1 MAEAIRLEDMTG
13 EAQQAA
19 ARSQAYAALVWA
31 FDYPDAEFV
40 TTVRGGALAE
50 ALRATQ
56 GAVDPALAAG
66 EWSALEDAGTSDD
79 DLAVEYTR
87 LFDVG
92 TGGPPCP
99 LYGGLY
105 AGARMQTME
114 ECVRFYNHFG
124 LTLAEAPRE
133 LPDHISTQLE
143 FLHFLAFRE
152 AEALARRPTIRGPGS
167 APPATSSSATRA
179 AGSPSCARS
188 SRSRIRCRSSQR
200 SWTGSSASSRT
211 NAASAR
217 SDRRRCYPSLA
228 RSASRS
234 RSKRSRSA
242 RASWRSA
249 AAA

>member
-1 MAEAIRLEDMTG
+1 MKENPLAEAIRMEEMIRLEDMTG

-40 TTVRGGALAE
+40 TTVRSGALAE

-66 EWSALEDAGTSDD
+66 EWSALEDAGADDD
-79 DLAVEYTR
+79 DLAIEYTR

-105 AGARMQTME
+105 GGARMQNME

-152 AEALARRPTIRGPGS
+152 AEAWRDGRDPGPWQRAGRDFLERHPGRWVPKLREKLTQQNPLPFFTALVDRLERFLAHQRGQRP
-167 APPATSSSATRA
+167 
-179 AGSPSCARS
+179 
-188 SRSRIRCRSSQR
+188 
-200 SWTGSSASSRT
+200 
-211 NAASAR
+211 
-217 SDRRRCYPSLA
+217 L
-228 RSASRS
+228 
-234 RSKRSRSA
+234 
-242 RASWRSA
+242 
-249 AAA
+249 